1 MVQRTRRTFLKVSG
15 AVLGGIAAGTQVTA
29 ATRTDRFI
37 VETKGKRGLGGL
49 DVVHEMPGV
58 DLAVVRGDS
67 KTLKRSRAVKKFAPD
82 VELFLD
88 GPGSPPQPVEE
99 DLTDESLYPL
109 QWDKRAIDAAEA
121 QKTTRGEGTT
131 IGVIDT
137 GIDVDHPDIAPVV
150 DEGLSRNF
158 VGDDPDPDDFG
169 DRGYHGTFVAGVAAA
184 DDRNDIGVGGV
195 APGADVAGLRVFPGQ
210 VDQGA
215 SFADILAAIVYGTN
229 RGMDVLNLSLGAYP
243 VPRQG
248 LGEFYGGTLN
258 KVMTFANKEGTLL
271 VIAAGNDAANL
282 QQDGGVISLPN
293 EGAQAVSVSATA
305 PVGFAPGVEPDAP
318 AYRPA
323 SYTNYGTNAITI
335 GAPGG
340 DFVAGGTVT
349 DLVPGPAPPEYV
361 QEEFGEPGLY
371 IFAAGTSF
379 AAPQVAGAA
388 ALVKSANP
396 NYNANQVEAALKR
409 AAEVPDEYDKA
420 FYGSGFLNVP
430 DAL

>member
-1 MVQRTRRTFLKVSG
+1 MSHSTRREFLTVSG
-15 AVLGGIAAGTQVTA
+15 TVLGGVAVGTTVTA
-29 ATRTDRFI
+29 ATRTDRYI
-37 VETKGKRGLGGL
+37 IKTSGNARAGNL
-49 DVVHEMPGV
+49 DIVHEMPGV
-58 DLAVVRGDS
+58 NFAVVQADK
-67 KTLKRSRAVKKFAPD
+67 KTLRRSRAVKEFAPD
-82 VELFLD
+82 IQITFE
-88 GPGSPPQPVEE
+88 GPGITPQPVEQ
-99 DLTDESLYPL
+99 DLTDEPLYPQ
-109 QWDKRAIDAAEA
+109 QWDKKSIGAAEA
-121 QKTTRGEGTT
+121 QETTRGEGTT

-137 GIDVDHPDIAPVV
+137 GIDVDHPDIEPVV

-184 DDRNDIGVGGV
+184 DDRNDVGIGGV
-195 APGADVAGLRVFPGQ
+195 APGASVAGLRVFPGR

-229 RGMDVLNLSLGAYP
+229 QGMDVLNLSLGAYP

-258 KVMTFANKEGTLL
+258 KIMTFANKEGTLL

-282 QQDGGVISLPN
+282 QNDGNVISLPN

-305 PVGFAPGVEPDAP
+305 PVGFAPGTEPKEP
-318 AYRPA
+318 PFRPA

-340 DFVAGGTVT
+340 DLVSGGNVT
-349 DLVPGPAPPEYV
+349 DLMPGPAPPEYV
-361 QEEFGEPGLY
+361 LEEFGVPAFY

-388 ALVKSANP
+388 ALVKSENP
-396 NYNANQVEAALKR
+396 RSNANQVESALKR
-409 AAEVPDEYDKA
+409 AADVPDEYDKT